1 MEQLLQ
7 HEIEAT
13 ETFWKYYGNICA
25 KHMKTSRSERL
36 QHRLET
42 SETF

>member
-13 ETFWKYYGNICA
+13 EIFRKYYCNICV
-25 KHMKTSRSERL
+25 KHMKTPTSERL